1 MIMKIL
7 LDEQIRDVKY
17 IKSVID
23 FTLEFLEGKYV
34 VFHPNKVIKG
44 LNNRSMMAIIE
55 KKLLSSKQFELYDSN
70 EVKKNTSDIFKS
82 VNLEFSEGYVGKIS
96 YVEKKNEEI
105 VIVLDPHNFSKDI
118 KKIENKKIFF
128 LNDYK
133 KELNSNIGK
142 WVVQQKFLKPE
153 KLQKPKLD
161 VPLPNIKLCDE
172 YKQLQDELTSGESDK
187 KPIFLKIGA
196 EVAARNGY
204 VRDNKIEKLNRKA
217 IRHIF
222 KYKGEDTIYISIDVE
237 HGAIEVFNS
246 KGKHQGEYGYKGEL
260 LSLSDKMGKHDIII
274 K

>member
-1 MIMKIL
+1 MKIL

-17 IKSVID
+17 IESVID
-23 FTLEFLEGKYV
+23 FTVKFFEGKYV
-34 VFHPNKVIKG
+34 IFRPNKVIKG
-44 LNNRSMMAIIE
+44 LSKRSMMAFIE
-55 KKLLSSKQFELYDSN
+55 KKLLSTRRFEVYDSN
-70 EVKKNTSDIFKS
+70 EVTKNTSEIFKN
-82 VNLEFSEGYVGKIS
+82 VNLKFSEGYIDKIS
-96 YVEKKNEEI
+96 FIEKKNEEI
-105 VIVLDPHNFSKDI
+105 VIVLDPHNFSQDI
-118 KKIENKKIFF
+118 KKIENRKIYF

-142 WVVQQKFLKPE
+142 WVVQHKFLRQE
-153 KLQKPKLD
+153 KLKKPKLD
-161 VPLPNIKLCDE
+161 VPLPNIELCDK

-187 KPIFLKIGA
+187 KPIYLKIGA

-222 KYKGEDTIYISIDVE
+222 KYKGDDTIYISIDVE

-246 KGKHQGEYGYKGEL
+246 KGKHRGEYGYKGEL
-260 LSLSDKMGKHDIII
+260 LSSSDKMGKHDIII